1 MTPTLLDD
9 YEFIEFMQELVLA
22 PDTVIKREYM
32 ARMLNILKQQDRE
45 IVALKSSLKR
55 VATSLNIFT
64 AISAAR
70 KALGAESIASYS
82 GTDTPDTGGYQPQ
95 GSSKPEGQ
103 NPPTGGSNV
112 SNAPQ
117 ISNNSE
123 KLRQMPDD
131 IIATLQHARIFI
143 TTREKM
149 NPVGVQLYDELID
162 RLVEIK
168 KGNIT
173 RQIAIDN
180 EQYIP

>member
-1 MTPTLLDD
+1 MNPTLLYDD
-9 YEFIEFMQELVLA
+9 EFIEFMQELVLA

-55 VATSLNIFT
+55 VATSLNIFA
-64 AISAAR
+64 AISIAR
-70 KALGAESIASYS
+70 KALGAEPIASYS
-82 GTDTPDTGGYQPQ
+82 GTDTPGT
-95 GSSKPEGQ
+95 
-103 NPPTGGSNV
+103 T
-112 SNAPQ
+112 
-117 ISNNSE
+117 
-123 KLRQMPDD
+123 LDD
-131 IIATLQHARIFI
+131 IIITTLQHARIFI

-162 RLVEIK
+162 RLVKIK